1 MDKFICED
9 CGRVLTEDEIESWIE
24 PHGEELSGCPSCGGN
39 VVEAEECSV
48 CGKDY
53 ATTSLRAV
61 INKRHRID
69 DLICEECRDNIIE
82 EFSNILKEHYKDDEL
97 KDFKQEVIND
107 YFVDEVTEIDL

>member
-61 INKRHRID
+61 VWHGKGID
-69 DLICEECRDNIIE
+69 DLICENCRNNILE
-82 EFSNILKEHYKDDEL
+82 EFTNILKEHYKNDEL
-97 KDFKQEVIND
+97 KDFKQQVIND
-107 YFVDEVTEIDL
+107 YLVDEDEEINL